1 MPPDFAVKRKNP
13 FRSGPEGNI
22 FERELRQLVELQGH
36 AALLP
41 GSGILVQKTLVHS
54 LVHGLDG
61 SLVRCVSR
69 LAITFKDSG
78 VELLDIGLEGRLASL
93 VSGIG
98 DLGKLDSLLG
108 GLNVGHGYTSL
119 IRNRGTDR
127 PMQCSIILF
136 LFHKINSFFAKIE
149 KIFQHPGKVPR
160 KRKTELWLSLLLS
173 KYAAE
178 AITERNGASEN

>member
-1 MPPDFAVKRKNP
+1 MASDLEIKRKNP
-13 FRSGPEGNI
+13 FRSEPEGNI

-41 GSGILVQKTLVHS
+41 GSGILVKKTLVHS

-78 VELLDIGLEGRLASL
+78 VELFDVGLEGGLASL

-98 DLGKLDSLLG
+98 DLGQLDSLLG
-108 GLNVGHGYTSL
+108 GLDVGHGYTSL
-119 IRNRGTDR
+119 IRNRG
-127 PMQCSIILF
+127 QKQLCSCRNTLY
-136 LFHKINSFFAKIE
+136 SF
-149 KIFQHPGKVPR
+149 P
-160 KRKTELWLSLLLS
+160 
-173 KYAAE
+173 AE
-178 AITERNGASEN
+178 NQ